1 MIKYDQIN
9 HKALREMYVTV
20 ENIFSCCFNNMLS
33 TGSNQ
38 PPPPP
43 PNRLLPLHFDTAKYW
58 PDFKIVCDI
67 LNPVEYFA
75 AKWWTTPILKILNKG
90 FKLKRK
96 YWTSRWFSLIFERG
110 FDILWPRNIETHLI
124 YKSNWRRG
132 SY

>member
-9 HKALREMYVTV
+9 HKALREMYLTV

-38 PPPPP
+38 LHPPPPKP
-43 PNRLLPLHFDTAKYW
+43 SITVAFDTAKYW

>member
-33 TGSNQ
+33 TSSNQ
-38 PPPPP
+38 LPPP